1 MKFILGKY
9 DWKLKIILDAEAAY
23 VTAQAK
29 KTQLE
34 ADKVAAQEALDNAT
48 ATGVD
53 LADKATDDAAKFDAN
68 TATIAEM
75 EADIEDMKKKFK
87 LFVLSG

>member
-1 MKFILGKY
+1 MKVILGRKC
-9 DWKLKIILDAEAAY
+9 KLKLILDAEDAY
-23 VTAQAK
+23 EVAQAK

-34 ADKVAAQEALDNAT
+34 ADKVAAQEDLDNAT

-53 LADKATDDAAKFDAN
+53 LADKAIDNDAKFDAN

-75 EADIEDMKKKFK
+75 EAEIEDMKKKFK

>member
-1 MKFILGKY
+1 M
-9 DWKLKIILDAEAAY
+9 ILDAEAAY
-23 VTAQAK
+23 ATAQAK

-53 LADKATDDAAKFDAN
+53 LADKAVGDAAKFDAN